1 MDQKSGILSRARTIR
16 AVATEVV
23 MNPDPHRA
31 RATILQFCS
40 HESNRRHPATAG
52 LNTVMANKVERLGTH
67 GE

>member
-1 MDQKSGILSRARTIR
+1 
-16 AVATEVV
+16 

-52 LNTVMANKVERLGTH
+52 VNTVMANKVERLGTALRLAEH
-67 GE
+67 ALLAR